1 MFFVYKS
8 NQINILLSKMCEII
22 KEKPFLNIFEREI
35 IINDNEILFQYLN
48 TFIAKNTGISAD
60 FKLIH
65 PNAFIWKLFKK
76 ILPNIKF
83 NNTFSRSTITW
94 KIMKIIEENDFIELI
109 QKKDKITKKFN
120 FSFLMAHLYEQYIL
134 YQPNWINTWEKNQK
148 KTLKIDKDD
157 EWQVKLWIKIIHYTE
172 QLKQSKWHFSNLFK
186 KFKILIKK
194 EKIKFPKRIFIIS
207 SSHLNPTYMEFF
219 KKISIH
225 TDIYFLSVN
234 ACEKEIFHANFIGEK
249 KNYVLQKKNLLIN
262 LWEKYEKF
270 YFLFFKKFK
279 KIKFKYFFQ
288 KNNKKNLLNI
298 IKNDMLNLKKNK
310 NILDKRRFLPKDD
323 SISINICYNKKNEIE
338 VLYQKLLTFFNK
350 NPKIKAGDIVVTSF
364 SLNTYTTY
372 INSIFKS
379 KNKKEI
385 IPFYISKKHSDK
397 TEKILFVFNK
407 ILDLSNIRFNN
418 EEILDLIEIQ
428 DIRDNFN
435 ISEEEINILHEWIK
449 KANIRWG
456 LDKKQKSNIISPK
469 TDQNTWFYGIKKLLV
484 SYAINEE
491 EKVWDNILSFT
502 SINTSRTELIGKL
515 INLIKTLDKWREKL
529 LFSKKIK
536 SWRPLFICF
545 INDFFYKNKKMRDS
559 INMINKNW
567 IKMIDDALLSN
578 YEKKIPINILK
589 RKFSCVMNYFSRKK
603 FLPGVINFCH
613 PSLICYIPFK
623 IKCIIGADHQ
633 EIPKKKI

>member
-1 MFFVYKS
+1 
-8 NQINILLSKMCEII
+8 MCEII
-22 KEKPFLNIFEREI
+22 KEKPFINIFEREI
-35 IINDNEILFQYLN
+35 IINDNETLFQYLN
-48 TFIAKNTGISAD
+48 IFVANNTGVSAD

-65 PNAFIWKLFKK
+65 PNVFIWKLFKK
-76 ILPNIKF
+76 ILPNIRF
-83 NNTFSRSTITW
+83 NNIFSRSIITW

-148 KTLKIDKDD
+148 KILKINKDD

-172 QLKQSKWHFSNLFK
+172 QLQQSRWHFSNLFK
-186 KFKILIKK
+186 KFKILIKTT
-194 EKIKFPKRIFIIS
+194 KIKFPKRIFIIS
-207 SSHLNPTYMEFF
+207 SSHLNPTYMEVF
-219 KKISIH
+219 KRISIY

-234 ACEKEIFHANFIGEK
+234 ACKKEIFYDNFIEEK
-249 KNYVLQKKNLLIN
+249 KNCVFQKNNSLIN

-270 YFLFFKKFK
+270 YFLFFKTFK
-279 KIKFKYFFQ
+279 KIKFNYFFQ

-310 NILDKRRFLPKDD
+310 NILDKKRFVPKDD
-323 SISINICYNKKNEIE
+323 SISINICYNKKHEIE
-338 VLYQKLLTFFNK
+338 VLYQKLLTFFKN

-364 SLNTYTTY
+364 SLNTYITY

-385 IPFYISKKHSDK
+385 IPFYISKKHSD
-397 TEKILFVFNK
+397 TIEKVLFIFNK

-456 LDKKQKSNIISPK
+456 LDKKQKKNLISPK
-469 TDQNTWFYGIKKLLV
+469 NNQNTWFYGIKKLLV

-491 EKVWDNILSFT
+491 EKIWNNILSVT

-515 INLIKTLDKWREKL
+515 MNLIEILDKWRKKL

-536 SWRPLFICF
+536 SWRSLFICF
-545 INDFFYKNKKMRDS
+545 ANDFFYKNKKIRDG
-559 INMINKNW
+559 INTINKNW
-567 IKMIDDALLSN
+567 IKMIDDALISN
-578 YEKKIPINILK
+578 YEKKIPISILK
-589 RKFSCVMNYFSRKK
+589 KKFSYVMNYFSRKK

-633 EIPKKKI
+633 EIPKKKF